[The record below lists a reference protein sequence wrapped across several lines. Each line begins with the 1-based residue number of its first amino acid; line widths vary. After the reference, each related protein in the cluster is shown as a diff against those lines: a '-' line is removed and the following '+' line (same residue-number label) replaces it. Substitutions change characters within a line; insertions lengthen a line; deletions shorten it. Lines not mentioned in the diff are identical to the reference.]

1 MPDFGSFRGFG
12 DKLVQGQTPTQL
24 GLIGSFDFA
33 IDVDAQLFFDRVSAA
48 GGTLTNT
55 EKTATNQ
62 LVLDLKSTS
71 IWSLLGGVYP
81 MVGASSA
88 ACSQNLKSSSFT
100 GTFNGGWTF
109 ASTGVT
115 GNGTSGYFN
124 TFWDTNNNAAFNNF
138 SIGYYSRSDIAGGIY
153 GSSNPGLNS
162 YLHIYPRTTG
172 NLFFNYMNEGNGTS
186 VPNNDSRGFFQS
198 SIITNS
204 FVGKYRNNN
213 SSASLSPITGNNY
226 DVYFGAGNVAGVAS
240 GYDVREI
247 SFAYVG
253 SGLTAT
259 NLNDFYTAVQTFQT
273 ALSRNV

>member
-24 GLIGSFDFA
+24 GLIGSYDFA
-33 IDVDAQLFFDRVSAA
+33 IDVDAQAFFDRVTVA
-48 GGTLTNT
+48 GGTLTTT
-55 EKTATNQ
+55 ERNATNQ
-62 LVLDLKSTS
+62 LVLDLKSVS
-71 IWSLLGGVYP
+71 IWSLLGGIYP

-100 GTFNGGWTF
+100 GVFNGGWTF

-124 TFWDTNNNAAFNNF
+124 TFWDSNNNAAFNNF

-153 GSSNPGLNS
+153 GSSNPVINS
-162 YLHIYPRTTG
+162 YLHIFPRTTN
-172 NLFFNYMNEGNGTS
+172 NLFFNYMNEGNGRSTS
-186 VPNNDSRGFFQS
+186 NNDSRGFFQS
-198 SIITNS
+198 SIITNA
-204 FVGKYRNNN
+204 FVGKYRTNNI
-213 SSASLSPITGNNY
+213 SATLSPVTGNNY
-226 DVYFGAGNVAGVAS
+226 DVYFGASNVAGLAS
-240 GYDVREI
+240 QYDVREI

-259 NLNDFYTAVQTFQT
+259 DLNNFYTAVETFQT